1 MLANIGLL
9 CFGVLIAF
17 VLFWSAPNDRPQ
29 LRQTVLIAVSAVL
42 VLCYS
47 VGGFLFCLFLASV
60 PLVAQNC
67 FARWRNVWSFWLMV
81 AAALS
86 PLVGLRLLTDQS
98 FFLSFGVAF
107 ATVKSLG
114 LVMIAYGG
122 RQHLVW
128 RDVFLLIFF
137 FPLFTVGPVERL
149 NTFAHNSFS
158 TRFDRKQAKYGIYRI
173 AVGLFLVLLV
183 CSEILEPLRNNWF
196 GRSHTEITDF
206 DRADALGLIIVSFLY
221 TYLNFEGFSSIA
233 IGLSRLFGLK
243 VMENFDRPLMV
254 TNIADFWKRYH
265 ISMGNWINQF
275 LFFPIVL
282 LIKRPWASYLSTVIA
297 FILFG
302 LWHSFDLNYVAWG
315 LANGIAVA
323 TVHFGMSKKIFPLVK
338 SSGPLKRV
346 VGIGTGATTLL
357 FISWIQTFANLESFE
372 TALLLTEKLIR
383 G

>member
-1 MLANIGLL
+1 MLVNIGVLS
-9 CFGVLIAF
+9 FGVLIAF
-17 VLFWSAPNDRPQ
+17 VLFWSAPSDRPH

-47 VGGFLFCLFLASV
+47 LGGFLFCLFLASV
-60 PLVAQNC
+60 PLVAQSC
-67 FARWRNVWSFWLMV
+67 FARWRNVWSFWLLV

-86 PLVGLRLLTDQS
+86 PLVGVRLLAEQS

-114 LVMIAYGG
+114 LVMIAYSG
-122 RQHLVW
+122 RQKLVW
-128 RDVFLLIFF
+128 RDVFMLIYF

-149 NTFAHNSFS
+149 NTFAHTNFS
-158 TRFDRKQAKYGIYRI
+158 TRFNRRDTLYGIYRI
-173 AVGLFLVLLV
+173 LVGLFLVLFV
-183 CSEILEPLRNNWF
+183 CTEILDPLRSNWF
-196 GRSHTEITDF
+196 GRSHAAIEGF
-206 DRADALGLIIVSFLY
+206 DRADALGLIIASFLY
-221 TYLNFEGFSSIA
+221 TYLNFEGFSAIA

-243 VMENFDRPLMV
+243 VIENFDRPLMV

-302 LWHSFDLNYVAWG
+302 LWHSFDLNYLAWG
-315 LANGIAVA
+315 FANGVAVA
-323 TVHFGMSKKIFPLVK
+323 SVHFGISRKVFPLVK
-338 SSGPLKRV
+338 SQGALKRI
-346 VGIGTGATTLL
+346 VGLVSGAATLL
-357 FISWIQTFANLESFE
+357 FISWIQTFANLENFE
-372 TALLLTEKLIR
+372 TAILLSAKLI
-383 G
+383 GG

>member
-1 MLANIGLL
+1 M
-9 CFGVLIAF
+9 
-17 VLFWSAPNDRPQ
+17 
-29 LRQTVLIAVSAVL
+29 
-42 VLCYS
+42 
-47 VGGFLFCLFLASV
+47 
-60 PLVAQNC
+60 PLVAQSC

-122 RQHLVW
+122 RQDLVW

-149 NTFAHNSFS
+149 NTFAHTNFS
-158 TRFDRKQAKYGIYRI
+158 THFDRKQAKYGIYRI
-173 AVGLFLVLLV
+173 AVGLFLILLI
-183 CSEILEPLRNNWF
+183 CSEMLEPLRDTWF
-196 GRSHTEITDF
+196 GRSNAEINGF
-206 DRADALGLIIVSFLY
+206 DRVDAFGLIIVSFLY

-233 IGLSRLFGLK
+233 IGISRLFGLK
-243 VMENFDRPLMV
+243 VIENFDRPLMV

-282 LIKRPWASYLSTVIA
+282 LIKRPWASYLSTIIA
-297 FILFG
+297 FVLFG
-302 LWHSFDLNYVAWG
+302 LWHSFDLNYLAWG
-315 LANGIAVA
+315 FANGIAVA
-323 TVHFGMSKKIFPLVK
+323 TIHLGMSKKVFPLVK
-338 SSGPLKRV
+338 NSGPLKRT
-346 VGIGTGATTLL
+346 VGIGTGAITLL
-357 FISWIQTFANLESFE
+357 FISWIQTFANLESFD
-372 TALLLTEKLIR
+372 TALLLTEKLI
-383 G
+383 GG